1 MPRLNNLVFEG
12 NVSLTGLGQLVG
24 ARIQNVTS
32 AGRLLLEGQLA
43 QLENSTGVSRAG
55 NIIFDVEEQALFI
68 YSGATQ
74 KYEPVS
80 FDLEG
85 DVSYQGSITPANA
98 DTADVV
104 ASKGFQYVVTQSG
117 TLSKTGVT
125 FEPNAKVEV
134 GDIVLFWDSSLA
146 YVLQTNFGPATT
158 EKRGHVEVASQEEFD
173 SGVGNGIVTPAV
185 FAGSTYR
192 QQIDANNAAH
202 TANLSEISDLKNF
215 AGSTVPLQT
224 ENLNIAD
231 AINELK
237 ERADSASGE
246 INSLELFIDPSVSLS
261 TVEQTLAKAINELF
275 DTDSDASDR
284 SAAIESDVFSLQT
297 NVGNVDSLETD
308 DISSL
313 VAAINELHNQI
324 NVLDSD
330 YKLADDNT
338 SSADTEN
345 VGAENTINLQANEIL
360 ALQSRVTNYESDLD
374 YYEDIHVD
382 LQSQITANDG
392 DILDLQNRR
401 NTDSDEIFLLQSE
414 MGIVEARFSTLE
426 GSDSDQDVRL
436 GALETEQ
443 GLQASRLTTNETDI
457 DTLQADVGI
466 IGNLDTFDSNLV
478 GSINEVHTDLNGI
491 DARLTDEELNITNL
505 ESAVGS
511 GSLNTSSQD
520 LVSAM
525 NELKQGIDNNDSDFG
540 LVDQRIAYREQSPE
554 VKAYNQQNITLPQ
567 DTAVRINHNL
577 ALPNPYAFTIGIMQ
591 QNGDLL
597 EVEVDVVNSN
607 SIDLTSYE
615 DINDASIFILGL
627 IDEVDITGNHPAG
640 VDRVVNGVIVPP
652 NAVYMQGSLEEYVIT
667 QDGVI
672 IVTNP

>member
-85 DVSYQGSITPANA
+85 DVSYQGPITPANA
-98 DTADVV
+98 DTEEVV

-125 FEPNAKVEV
+125 FQPNATVEV

-158 EKRGHVEVASQEEFD
+158 EKRGHVEIASQEQFD

-215 AGSTVPLQT
+215 AGSAVTLQT

-261 TVEQTLAKAINELF
+261 TVQQTLARAINELV
-275 DTDSDASDR
+275 DADSDASDR
-284 SAAIESDVFSLQT
+284 TAAIESDVFSLQN

-313 VAAINELHNQI
+313 VAAINELHSQI

-338 SSADTEN
+338 SAADTEN
-345 VGAENTINLQANEIL
+345 VSADNAINLNALDIA
-360 ALQSRVTNYESDLD
+360 ALQYRVTNYESDLR
-374 YYEDIHVD
+374 YYEGIHADLQVQINLNDSDIIN
-382 LQSQITANDG
+382 LQSQITSNDN
-392 DILDLQNRR
+392 DIATLQ
-401 NTDSDEIFLLQSE
+401 QE
-414 MGIVEARFSTLE
+414 MDDAEARFS
-426 GSDSDQDVRL
+426 
-436 GALETEQ
+436 ALETKATTLEAEMDAAE
-443 GLQASRLTTNETDI
+443 LRLDSAESRLSVNETDI
-457 DTLQADVGI
+457 NTLQAGVGV
-466 IGNLDTFDSNLV
+466 IGDLATFDSNLV
-478 GSINEVHTDLNGI
+478 GAINEVHGELNAINTRLTLGESDI
-491 DARLTDEELNITNL
+491 DAFQLFAGTDPL
-505 ESAVGS
+505 S
-511 GSLNTSSQD
+511 TSSQT
-520 LVSAM
+520 LSGGI
-525 NELKQGIDNNDSDFG
+525 NELKNTFDNNDSDFG

-577 ALPNPYAFTIGIMQ
+577 ALPNPYAFTIGIMK

-615 DINDASIFILGL
+615 DVNGASIFILGL
-627 IDEVDITGNHPAG
+627 TDEVDITGNHPAG

-652 NAVYMQGSLEEYVIT
+652 NAVYMQGSVEEYVIT

>member
-1 MPRLNNLVFEG
+1 MPRISNLVFEG
-12 NVSLTGLGQLVG
+12 NISLTGLGQLVG

-32 AGRLLLEGQLA
+32 DGRLLLEGQLA
-43 QLENSTGVSRAG
+43 ELENSTGVSRAG
-55 NIIFDVEEQALFI
+55 NVVFDVEEQALFI

-85 DVSYQGSITPANA
+85 DVSYQGPITPANA

-125 FEPNAKVEV
+125 FQPSATVEV
-134 GDIVLFWDSSLA
+134 GDIVLFWNSSLA

-158 EKRGHVEVASQEEFD
+158 EKRGHVEIASQEEFD

-192 QQIDANNAAH
+192 QQIDDNNSAH
-202 TANLSEISDLKNF
+202 TANLSEISDLKIF
-215 AGSTVPLQT
+215 TGSTTQLQT
-224 ENLNIAD
+224 ESLNIAD

-237 ERADSASGE
+237 QRADSASGE

-261 TVEQTLAKAINELF
+261 TVEQTLSRAINELF

-284 SAAIESDVFSLQT
+284 SAAIESNVLSLQT
-297 NVGNVDSLETD
+297 SVGNVDSLETD
-308 DISSL
+308 DISTL
-313 VAAINELHNQI
+313 VAAINELHGQI

-330 YKLADDNT
+330 YNLADDNT
-338 SSADTEN
+338 SAADTEN
-345 VGAENTINLQANEIL
+345 INADNAINLNSFNID
-360 ALQSRVTNYESDLD
+360 ALQFRVTNHESDLK
-374 YYEDIHVD
+374 YYEGVYAD
-382 LQSQITANDG
+382 LQVQITANDN
-392 DILDLQNRR
+392 DILNLQNRR
-401 NTDSDEIFLLQSE
+401 NTDSDEIFLLQTK
-414 MGIVEARFSTLE
+414 MGIVEGRLNTLE
-426 GSDSDQDVRL
+426 GVDSDQDVRL
-436 GALETEQ
+436 SALEIEQ
-443 GLQASRLTTNETDI
+443 GIQADRLTINETDI
-457 DTLQADVGI
+457 DTLQADIGV
-466 IGNLDTFDSNLV
+466 IGNLNTFDSNLV
-478 GSINEVHTDLNGI
+478 GAINEVHTELDGI
-491 DARLTDEELNITNL
+491 DTRLTDEDFNITNL

-511 GSLNTSSQD
+511 GSLNTTSQD

-525 NELKQGIDNNDSDFG
+525 NELKQGINNNDSDFG
-540 LVDQRIAYREQSPE
+540 LVDRRIAFREQSPE
-554 VKAYNQQNITLPQ
+554 IKAYNQQNITLPQ

-577 ALPNPYAFTIGIMQ
+577 ELPNPFAFTIGIMQ
-591 QNGDLL
+591 QNGDLI

-627 IDEVDITGNHPAG
+627 IDAVDITGNHPAG
-640 VDRVVNGVIVPP
+640 VDRVINGVIVPS
-652 NAVYMQGSLEEYVIT
+652 NAVFMQGSTEEYVIT
-667 QDGVI
+667 QNGVI